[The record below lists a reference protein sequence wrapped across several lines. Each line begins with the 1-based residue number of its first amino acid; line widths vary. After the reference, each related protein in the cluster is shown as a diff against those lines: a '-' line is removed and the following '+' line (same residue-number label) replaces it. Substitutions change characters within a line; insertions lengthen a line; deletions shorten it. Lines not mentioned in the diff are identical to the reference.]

1 MDKSLPGRV
10 SEKPRLLAVTA
21 AAAFMTTLFFI
32 PALFTAPDVAR
43 AQVII
48 VAPSDGYYAR
58 PLGGVRRAV
67 RGVGRAVVRGKVR
80 RKVRRKIRKRRRR

>member
-10 SEKPRLLAVTA
+10 SEKPRALAITA
-21 AAAFMTTLFFI
+21 VAAFMTTLFFI
-32 PALFTAPDVAR
+32 PALFSGTEVAR

-58 PLGGVRRAV
+58 PVGGVRRAV
-67 RGVGRAVVRGKVR
+67 RTVARVKTPF
-80 RKVRRKIRKRRRR
+80 

>member
-1 MDKSLPGRV
+1 MHWSKIPTMG
-10 SEKPRLLAVTA
+10 
-21 AAAFMTTLFFI
+21 LFVIGLSI
-32 PALFTAPDVAR
+32 PALFSGPDVAN

-58 PLGGVRRAV
+58 PVGGVRRAV

-80 RKVRRKIRKRRRR
+80 RKVRRKIRKKLR

>member
-1 MDKSLPGRV
+1 MDKSIPERI
-10 SEKPRLLAVTA
+10 SETPKLLAVTA
-21 AAAFMTTLFFI
+21 AATFLTTLFFI

-58 PLGGVRRAV
+58 PVGGVRRAV
-67 RGVGRAVVRGKVR
+67 RRVGRAVVRS
-80 RKVRRKIRKRRRR
+80 KVRRKIRRKIRRR

>member
-1 MDKSLPGRV
+1 MQWNKILG
-10 SEKPRLLAVTA
+10 AG
-21 AAAFMTTLFFI
+21 LFTIGLTI
-32 PALFTAPDVAR
+32 PAFFSAPDVAS

-58 PLGGVRRAV
+58 PVGGVRRAV

-80 RKVRRKIRKRRRR
+80 RKVRRKIRKRRR